1 MRNSKTG
8 VVMGLS
14 LLITFLFH
22 SCAPE
27 AKGPTLTPVTATVK
41 PVETVGWE
49 MEWEKAVSE
58 AKREGTLVIY
68 SADQPRLRQALT
80 SSFKE
85 RFNINL
91 EFTAGK
97 PLELVT
103 KVIAE
108 KRARL
113 DISDI
118 FMGAITAAYRPLKP
132 EGFLE
137 DLTKDLLLP
146 ELTDPNVWLQKKL
159 PTLPFDT
166 EGKYMLHARASPS
179 RAETVINTDLVRE
192 GEITSYYDLLN
203 PKWKGRI
210 AVDDF
215 VFGNVSAARMVT
227 RPLYMKTL
235 DWDFWKALVKQEPAV
250 VKDERLQ
257 TETVARGK
265 YAIMIGAEAD
275 VTREFITLG
284 APVKLFFLKEDIQYL
299 GIASG
304 AIAFLTN
311 APHPNARKVFLNW
324 YFSREGMTVFSRALG
339 SQTSRVD
346 IPTDFVAADEIR
358 DPNKNY
364 FLHESP
370 EFARFELENWPI
382 VKEIFGPLYK

>member
-1 MRNSKTG
+1 MVRNLKM
-8 VVMGLS
+8 VPILFVFF
-14 LLITFLFH
+14 LLYA
-22 SCAPE
+22 CAPPE

-41 PVETVGWE
+41 TLETAGWE
-49 MEWEKAVSE
+49 IEWEKAVSE
-58 AKREGTLVIY
+58 AKREGTVSIY
-68 SADQPRLRQALT
+68 SADGPQLRQALT

-97 PLELVT
+97 PRELTT

-118 FMGAITAAYRPLKP
+118 FMGAITAAYNPLKP

-137 DLTKDLLLP
+137 DLTKDFLLP
-146 ELTDPNVWLQKKL
+146 ELTDPNVWLGKKL
-159 PTLPFDT
+159 PTPPFDT
-166 EGKYMLHARASPS
+166 EGKYLLQARASPS
-179 RAETVINTDLVRE
+179 LPITVINTDLVKE
-192 GEITSYYDLLN
+192 GELTSYYDLLN
-203 PKWKGRI
+203 PKWKGKI

-215 VFGNVSAARMVT
+215 VFGNISAARIIT
-227 RPLYMKTL
+227 RPAYMKTL
-235 DWDFWKALVKQEPAV
+235 DWDFWKALVKQEPV
-250 VKDERLQ
+250 VVRDERLQ
-257 TETVARGK
+257 TDWVARGK
-265 YAIMIGAEAD
+265 YLITLSAEPD

-284 APVKLFFLKEDIQYL
+284 APVKLIFLKEDIQYL
-299 GIASG
+299 GVASG

-324 YFSREGMTVFSRALG
+324 YFSREGMTVFSRAVG
-339 SQTSRVD
+339 AQTSRVD
-346 IPTDFVAADEIR
+346 VPTDFLTADQIR

-364 FLHESP
+364 LVQESP
-370 EFARFELENWPI
+370 EFARFEQENWPI